1 MSEIF
6 SGVVENKYIRD
17 FLLAGKC
24 TCSIEN
30 TKTRNKYLF
39 EVNANKKND
48 KMFFIQS
55 ITGMGKI
62 YGGYILI
69 KEDGSLS
76 YNQGPKGQITDD
88 DMRIQAL
95 MYVLKNYDR
104 LPPYVVVQHLGR
116 CARCRRK
123 LTDPDSIRR
132 GLGPE
137 CAKKVL

>member
-76 YNQGPKGQITDD
+76 YNQGAKGQIPESDI
-88 DMRIQAL
+88 RIKSIF
-95 MYVLKNYDR
+95 YVLNHYET
-104 LPPYVVVQHLGR
+104 LPSYVLVQHLGR

-123 LTDPDSIRR
+123 LTDPESIRR

-137 CAKKVL
+137 CAKKV